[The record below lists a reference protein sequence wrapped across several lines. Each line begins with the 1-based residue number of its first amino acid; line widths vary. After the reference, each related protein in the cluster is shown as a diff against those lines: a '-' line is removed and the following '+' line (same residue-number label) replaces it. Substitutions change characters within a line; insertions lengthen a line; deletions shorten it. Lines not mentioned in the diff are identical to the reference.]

1 MPGFL
6 HSLNERHLKLIL
18 KPWVAHFNHGRP
30 HMSLGPAMPA
40 PLHAAAEEHP
50 ATQRSRWSRNPEY
63 RLLGGLHH
71 ECSLE
76 MAAWASMEFLRST
89 GVLAA
94 VPAIG
99 RQTSDSALS
108 PDPETFA

>member
-40 PLHAAAEEHP
+40 PLHAASP
-50 ATQRSRWSRNPEY
+50 KSTQRHSVPDGHVIRSTAI
-63 RLLGGLHH
+63 LGGLHH

-76 MAAWASMEFLRST
+76 MAA
-89 GVLAA
+89 
-94 VPAIG
+94 
-99 RQTSDSALS
+99 
-108 PDPETFA
+108 